1 MASLLV
7 GVLIAAAV
15 VIVTPVLD
23 RHSDEPSAPA
33 TGNDLD
39 LEHRISGFGADTVA
53 DAGFLPPGRV
63 ERETVAA
70 GVGLYLDGKR
80 AEAERKLAEVDFG
93 VHILRDT
100 AKGTTKGRRYA
111 EIADRAREDVRGWGR
126 VYIDLDAPVRF
137 SVQVPHPVADSYSE
151 SLGAG
156 VLRGAP
162 GGVLVVAGA
171 HRAAGKGNEAD
182 VAHRT
187 DTIFHAVCA
196 ELVARGLP
204 GIQVHGFADS
214 TSPPHDA
221 VVSTGAGDDGRAQA
235 LTLARA
241 LADDGFR
248 VCRAWSSK
256 CPLAGR
262 TNKQGKLAA
271 DDGVPFIHVEFNRTI
286 RENEGRSRRVVE
298 AMTTTV
304 AEWKAPAGAKAGT

>member
-23 RHSDEPSAPA
+23 RNSDEPSAPP

-39 LEHRISGFGADTVA
+39 LEHRISGFAADTVA

-70 GVGLYLDGKR
+70 GVGLYLDGER

-93 VHILRDT
+93 VRVLRDT
-100 AKGTTKGRRYA
+100 AKGRRYA

-171 HRAAGKGNEAD
+171 HRAAGKGNAAD

-262 TNKQGKLAA
+262 TNKQGRLAA
-271 DDGVPFIHVEFNRTI
+271 DDNVPFIHVEFNRTI
-286 RENEGRSRRVVE
+286 REDEGRSRRVVA

-304 AEWKAPAGAKAGT
+304 AEWKAPAEATTGT

>member
-39 LEHRISGFGADTVA
+39 LEHRIGGFAADTVT
-53 DAGFLPPGRV
+53 DAGFLPPNRV
-63 ERETVAA
+63 EREIVAA

-80 AEAERKLAEVDFG
+80 GEAERKLAEVDFG
-93 VHILRDT
+93 VRVLRDT
-100 AKGTTKGRRYA
+100 DKGRRYA
-111 EIADRAREDVRGWGR
+111 EIADRAREGLRGWGR
-126 VYIDLDAPVRF
+126 VYIDLDAPTRF
-137 SVQVPHPVADSYSE
+137 SVQVPHPVADAYSDT
-151 SLGAG
+151 LGVG

-171 HRAAGKGNEAD
+171 HRAAGEGNAAD

-187 DTIFHAVCA
+187 DTVFHAVCA

-204 GIQVHGFADS
+204 GIQIHGFADK
-214 TSPPHDA
+214 TSRAHDA
-221 VVSTGAGDDGRAQA
+221 VVSTGAGDEGRPQA
-235 LTLARA
+235 VTLARA
-241 LADDGFR
+241 LTDDDFR
-248 VCRAWSSK
+248 VCRAWSAK

-262 TNKQGKLAA
+262 TNKQGRLAS
-271 DDGVPFIHVEFNRTI
+271 DDGVPFIHVEFSRTV
-286 RENEGRSRRVVE
+286 REDAARSRRVVE
-298 AMTTTV
+298 AMTTAV
-304 AEWKAPAGAKAGT
+304 AEWKGAEREARTGS